1 MIGPHVNRYYHLD
14 DTSSKNDSEGGK
26 ISITQHI
33 KRSIAEAKSFGY
45 DVNFFQIFISG
56 PQKLKLLL
64 SDEEI
69 IELHEFITKKSD
81 KHSDHKSKKSD
92 KHEDKSKKSDKHS
105 DHESKK
111 SDKHSDHESKKSD
124 KHSDH
129 EDKSDKHEDKSKKYD
144 KHSDRE
150 DKSNGIKIIAHS
162 AFAAYPWTG
171 MPYPAIFIK
180 KELKVCRRAG
190 LHGLVVHLGKQDISE
205 VMKNITN
212 LMIKNCPLIYLETP
226 SLKPENSHYV
236 KPKDIGLL
244 FKSIK
249 KIDPELK
256 HFGLCIDSAHLWT
269 SGIDIGNYENTAAW
283 LDEILQQGI
292 PNKNIIIHLND
303 SKTPKGSGID
313 QHAMLMEG
321 LIWKSYIDSPKAS
334 GLYAFLDFSYKN
346 QIHIILERRIR
357 DELIHDYCLLK
368 SI

>member
-33 KRSIAEAKSFGY
+33 KRSITEAKSFGY

-69 IELHEFITKKSD
+69 IELHEFITKKSN
-81 KHSDHKSKKSD
+81 KPSY
-92 KHEDKSKKSDKHS
+92 
-105 DHESKK
+105 HESKK
-111 SDKHSDHESKKSD
+111 S
-124 KHSDH
+124 
-129 EDKSDKHEDKSKKYD
+129 D

-150 DKSNGIKIIAHS
+150 DKSNGIKVIAHS

-190 LHGLVVHLGKQDISE
+190 LHGLVVHLGKQDIPE

-226 SLKPENSHYV
+226 SLKPENSYYV

-249 KIDPELK
+249 KIDPEFE

-269 SGIDIGNYENTAAW
+269 SGIDIGSYENAAAW
-283 LDEILQQGI
+283 LDEIMQQGI
-292 PNKNIIIHLND
+292 PTKNIIIHLND

-334 GLYAFLDFSYKN
+334 GLYAFLDYSYRY